1 MLMSETFIC
10 RISPVTGSM
19 VRTVSVVEV
28 EVGVGLIVKLPFTV
42 RSVMV
47 AVLEVRVLLMMLA
60 REAVPVAVMLVPVA
74 LSKIR
79 LEM

>member
-1 MLMSETFIC
+1 MSETFIW

-28 EVGVGLIVKLPFTV
+28 EVGVGFRVRLPFTV

-47 AVLEVRVLLMMLA
+47 AVLEVRVLLTMLA
-60 REAVPVAVMLVPVA
+60 KLAVPVAVMLVPVA
-74 LSKIR
+74 LSKNR

>member
-1 MLMSETFIC
+1 
-10 RISPVTGSM
+10 M

-28 EVGVGLIVKLPFTV
+28 EVGVGLMVRLPFTV

-47 AVLEVRVLLMMLA
+47 AVLEVRVLLTMLA
-60 REAVPVAVMLVPVA
+60 REAVPVAVKLVPVA

>member
-1 MLMSETFIC
+1 
-10 RISPVTGSM
+10 M

-28 EVGVGLIVKLPFTV
+28 EVGVGLIVRLPFTV

-60 REAVPVAVMLVPVA
+60 REAVPVAVMFVPVA

>member
-1 MLMSETFIC
+1 MSETFIW